1 MKLEDYKKADKLLLE
16 MQRINETIDHL
27 YGEKIKE
34 NEEETKES
42 WCFEVNGFSTTF
54 TNKTFNI
61 IVDALR
67 VAYKNTEEEFNKL

>member
-16 MQRINETIDHL
+16 MQRIDETIDHL
-27 YGEKIKE
+27 YKVKIEENGEE
-34 NEEETKES
+34 SKES
-42 WCFEVNGFSTTF
+42 WSFEVNGFSTTF

-67 VAYKNTEEEFNKL
+67 FAYKNAEEEFNKL